1 MNNATRRTILR
12 WIHLVFAIP
21 TLGYIY
27 EPASEAQQY
36 AGGVRFLFVPAMI
49 LTGYWMYEG
58 VIFGVI
64 GVAVWLGAYRFSGF
78 GVALL
83 RQVVLL
89 IARKI
94 WLMIRARRSNV
105 NAQS

>member
-1 MNNATRRTILR
+1 MNIATKRTVLR

-36 AGGVRFLFVPAMI
+36 AGGVRFLFVPVMI
-49 LTGYWMYEG
+49 LTGYWMYAG
-58 VIFGVI
+58 VIFGGI
-64 GVAVWLGAYRFSGF
+64 GIALWLGAYRFSGF
-78 GVALL
+78 GAALL
-83 RQVVLL
+83 SQLVLL

-94 WLMIRARRSNV
+94 WLMSRARHSNV